1 MSNNTIVEARI
12 INIPTGTTEQ
22 DITFTKSHFSN
33 PVISFTLEIPSG
45 SHKPSESPVGQMN
58 VFARNLN
65 ETGVTIETS
74 HETTGSLHLHVI
86 SKETYI

>member
-22 DITFTKSHFSN
+22 DITFIKSHFSN

-45 SHKPSESPVGQMN
+45 SHVAGTIGQVN